1 MRKAAAKG
9 DMFLLFISTVVLMQS
24 RGDTSYQICWSQAI
38 DIYNSF
44 SQTVCQNTSYK
55 NGDHNRWL
63 PEVCKDIC
71 TVQIY
76 TSCTKDVSVKFT
88 LTNEMTSNVIV
99 KEYNIEKCSKC
110 HQLRLV
116 LITCKTDGITCTDCT
131 NSKSEPDISSTI
143 STSQTVGIQTGYL
156 VLTSLLG
163 LVFGILVSL
172 GLWLIKTKFVK
183 RKLCVSQ
190 SSSSRKNTDN
200 IRQRS
205 SDTEMPS
212 KALKT
217 ELNTHKEKNT
227 KTRDDIYNHLHETR
241 VNSDL
246 NDSPYDHAQCLTEIQ
261 STRGNVLED
270 NYTHINTLC
279 Q

>member
-1 MRKAAAKG
+1 
-9 DMFLLFISTVVLMQS
+9 MFLLFISTVVLMHS
-24 RGDTSYQICWSQAI
+24 RGDTSNQNCWSQAI

-44 SQTVCQNTSYK
+44 SQTVCQNTSY
-55 NGDHNRWL
+55 NNRDHNRWL
-63 PEVCKDIC
+63 PAVCKDIC
-71 TVQIY
+71 TVQIN
-76 TSCTKDVSVKFT
+76 TSCTKDVSLKFN
-88 LTNEMTSNVIV
+88 LTNEMTNNVIV
-99 KEYNIEKCSKC
+99 NEYAIVNCSEC

-131 NSKSEPDISSTI
+131 NAKSETDISSTI
-143 STSQTVGIQTGYL
+143 STCPQTVGIQTGYL

-190 SSSSRKNTDN
+190 SSSVRKNTDN

-212 KALKT
+212 KALTT
-217 ELNTHKEKNT
+217 ELNTHKGENT
-227 KTRDDIYNHLHETR
+227 KTRDAIYNHLHETR
-241 VNSDL
+241 INSDL

-270 NYTHINTLC
+270 NYTHINKLC

>member
-1 MRKAAAKG
+1 MRKAATKG
-9 DMFLLFISTVVLMQS
+9 DMFLLFISTVVFMQS
-24 RGDTSYQICWSQAI
+24 RGDTSYQDCWSQAI

-55 NGDHNRWL
+55 NGDLNRWL

-71 TVQIY
+71 TVQIN
-76 TSCTKDVSVKFT
+76 TPCTKDVSVKFN
-88 LTNEMTSNVIV
+88 LTNEMTNNVIV
-99 KEYNIEKCSKC
+99 KEYTIEKCSEC

-116 LITCKTDGITCTDCT
+116 LITCKTDGITFTDCT
-131 NSKSEPDISSTI
+131 YAKNETNISSTI
-143 STSQTVGIQTGYL
+143 STSPQTVGIQTGYL

-163 LVFGILVSL
+163 LVFGILVTL

-190 SSSSRKNTDN
+190 SSSVRNNTYN

-205 SDTEMPS
+205 SDTEIPN
-212 KALKT
+212 KALTT
-217 ELNTHKEKNT
+217 ELNTYKEKNT
-227 KTRDDIYNHLHETR
+227 KERDDIYNHLHETR

-261 STRGNVLED
+261 STRGNVMED
-270 NYTHINTLC
+270 NYTHINT
-279 Q
+279 

>member
-1 MRKAAAKG
+1 
-9 DMFLLFISTVVLMQS
+9 MFLLFISTVVLMHS
-24 RGDTSYQICWSQAI
+24 RGDTSNQNCWSQAI

-44 SQTVCQNTSYK
+44 SQTVCQNTSY
-55 NGDHNRWL
+55 NNRDHNRWL
-63 PEVCKDIC
+63 PAVCKDIC
-71 TVQIY
+71 TVQIN
-76 TSCTKDVSVKFT
+76 TSCTKDVSLKFN
-88 LTNEMTSNVIV
+88 LTNEMTNNVIV
-99 KEYNIEKCSKC
+99 NEYAIVNCSEC

-131 NSKSEPDISSTI
+131 NAKS
-143 STSQTVGIQTGYL
+143 IQTGYL

-190 SSSSRKNTDN
+190 SSSVRKNTDN

-212 KALKT
+212 KALTT
-217 ELNTHKEKNT
+217 ELNTHKGENT
-227 KTRDDIYNHLHETR
+227 KTRDAIYNHLHETR
-241 VNSDL
+241 INSDL

-270 NYTHINTLC
+270 NYTHINKLC

>member
-1 MRKAAAKG
+1 
-9 DMFLLFISTVVLMQS
+9 MFLLFISTVVLMHS
-24 RGDTSYQICWSQAI
+24 RGDTSNQDCWSQAI

-55 NGDHNRWL
+55 NSDHNRWL
-63 PEVCKDIC
+63 PAVCKDIC
-71 TVQIY
+71 TVQID
-76 TSCTKDVSVKFT
+76 TSCTKDVSVKFN
-88 LTNEMTSNVIV
+88 LTNEMTNNVIV
-99 KEYNIEKCSKC
+99 KEYTIEKCSKC

-116 LITCKTDGITCTDCT
+116 LITCKTDGITFTDCT
-131 NSKSEPDISSTI
+131 YAKNETNISSTI
-143 STSQTVGIQTGYL
+143 STSPQTVGIQTGYL

-163 LVFGILVSL
+163 LVFGILVTL

-190 SSSSRKNTDN
+190 SSSVRNNTYN

-205 SDTEMPS
+205 SDTEIS
-212 KALKT
+212 NKALTT
-217 ELNTHKEKNT
+217 ELNTYKEKNT

-241 VNSDL
+241 VNADL

-270 NYTHINTLC
+270 DYTHINTLC
-279 Q
+279 

>member
-1 MRKAAAKG
+1 MRKAAPKG

-24 RGDTSYQICWSQAI
+24 RGDTSNQYCWSQAI
-38 DIYNSF
+38 DIYDSF
-44 SQTVCQNTSYK
+44 LETVCKNTSYE
-55 NGDHNRWL
+55 NSDPNRWL
-63 PEVCKDIC
+63 PAVCKDIC
-71 TVQIY
+71 TVQID
-76 TSCTKDVSVKFT
+76 TSCKNEDGSVKFN

-99 KEYNIEKCSKC
+99 KEYTIGKCSNC

-116 LITCKTDGITCTDCT
+116 LITCKTDGITCKDCT
-131 NSKSEPDISSTI
+131 NAKS
-143 STSQTVGIQTGYL
+143 IQTGYL

-183 RKLCVSQ
+183 RILCVSQ
-190 SSSSRKNTDN
+190 SSSVRKNTEN

-212 KALKT
+212 KALTT

-241 VNSDL
+241 INSDL

-270 NYTHINTLC
+270 NYTHINKLC